1 MRDSG
6 SGGKIQIDV
15 WEIVQYH
22 YCPRKLYFLRTL
34 GAPSPSKRKM
44 EMGSEEHARERRR
57 LAERKTVFGFKPEEV
72 KRVHSKLML
81 EAPDLALVGQVDNV
95 VELVDGQLIPAE
107 IKYTDYVAAY
117 ESRVKQLVA
126 YAILLEYNYKTRVR
140 MGILYFP
147 IQNRQIRIDISHEDK
162 ESLMKDLEK
171 MRRLIASEKVPP
183 KARREA
189 CRYCEVSK
197 YCT

>member
-6 SGGKIQIDV
+6 SGGKAQIDV
-15 WEIVQYH
+15 WEVVQYH

-34 GAPSPSKRKM
+34 GAPSPSRRKM
-44 EMGSEEHARERRR
+44 SMGSDEHAKERKR

-72 KRVHSKLML
+72 RRVHSKLML
-81 EAPDLALVGQVDNV
+81 EDPELALVGQIDNV
-95 VELVDGQLIPAE
+95 VELSDGQLIPTE
-107 IKYTDYVAAY
+107 IKYTDYVSAY

-126 YAILLEYNYKTRVR
+126 YAILLERNYKTSVR
-140 MGILYFP
+140 TGILYFP
-147 IQNRQIRIDISHEDK
+147 IQNRQIKVAIGHEDK
-162 ESLMKDLEK
+162 ESLIRDLER
-171 MRRLIASEKVPP
+171 MRRLIASEKMPP

>member
-1 MRDSG
+1 MKGSG

-34 GAPSPSKRKM
+34 GVPSPSKRKM
-44 EMGSEEHARERRR
+44 DVGSEEHARERKR
-57 LAERKTVFGFKPEEV
+57 LVERKAAFGFKPEEV
-72 KRVHSKLML
+72 KRVHSKLVL
-81 EAPDLALVGQVDNV
+81 EAQDLALVGQVDNV
-95 VELVDGQLIPAE
+95 VELADGQLIPVE
-107 IKYTDYVAAY
+107 IKYSDYVSAY
-117 ESRVKQLVA
+117 GSRVKQLVA
-126 YAILLEYNYKTRVR
+126 YAILLERNFEVSVR
-140 MGILYFP
+140 TGILYFP
-147 IQNRQIRIDISHEDK
+147 MQNRQIRISISHEDK
-162 ESLMKDLEK
+162 RNLIADVER

-197 YCT
+197 YCA